1 MNESDIR
8 TKRRIE
14 AIEKAITG
22 HGMTANEIADAI
34 FMNHVSGAQYMR
46 YLFDNGKG
54 RVHIVDWRR
63 NAHTLAAV
71 YVWGAGN
78 NKPRP
83 IPLTRLEENRGLR
96 ERIKKD
102 PVRHA
107 LHLARARARDRANKA
122 AQRPQGWASALF
134 VGRRVSQ
141 SQETTQ

>member
-1 MNESDIR
+1 MNESDPR
-8 TKRRIE
+8 TKRRIL
-14 AIEKAITG
+14 AIEAAITDT
-22 HGMTANEIADAI
+22 GMTANEIADAI
-34 FMNHVSGAQYMR
+34 YMNHTSGNQYMR
-46 YLFDNGKG
+46 HLFDQG
-54 RVHIVDWRR
+54 RVHIIDWRR

-71 YVWGAGN
+71 YLWGEGE

-83 IPLTRLEENRGLR
+83 IPLTRVEENRGFR

-134 VGRRVSQ
+134 VGSI
-141 SQETTQ
+141 